1 MSVIQDTNIHTVSG
15 TVWEDA
21 QFKGFPEGSATP
33 TSYRFRLRIG
43 SRKLYR
49 RGNDL
54 RSRMTWFNIKFEVP
68 ADGFPY
74 YRDKLKKDARI
85 LVSGEQLVDE
95 DDGPAGRRYWHFIR
109 ATTIN
114 VLVEASVTAGE
125 GTQEPAQQEPA
136 QQSQQPVQHAPV
148 QKEPQQRMPPP
159 PRQSAQGPE
168 QPLKTSAP
176 SFADAKDD
184 SATKNRHKHMPENAF
199 ETHFTARNW

>member
-21 QFKGFPEGSATP
+21 QYKAFPEGSATP
-33 TSYRFRLRIG
+33 TSYRFKLRIG

-114 VLVEASVTAGE
+114 VLVEASVTADAAP
-125 GTQEPAQQEPA
+125 QEPAPEA
-136 QQSQQPVQHAPV
+136 QQPVQQAPV
-148 QKEPQQRMPPP
+148 QTERQQRMPPP

-168 QPLKTSAP
+168 QQLKPSTP

-184 SATKNRHKHMPENAF
+184 AATKNRQKDMPEDAF